1 MDKRILGRIKSPY
14 PLSDIIVKQSTPVL
28 SFGDFQKAEV
38 LTLGINPSNLEFED
52 NKGELLKNNL
62 RRLQTYSSIKTIDHC
77 SLSEDNAQ
85 KILEGCLNYFSKR
98 PYQWFDKFNP
108 ILKEIGFSYTSP
120 PFAAHVDLVQWATKT
135 KWGELTP
142 DQKKIL
148 IEDGRSFL
156 EYQLDSD
163 SLKMILLNGR
173 TVIDSFKEWSD
184 VELNKTQF
192 EIRQGKNIDIVTGMY
207 KNRVRIIGWS
217 VNIQSS
223 FGVSK
228 EDIERLASKVQN
240 LFDIPSST

>member
-1 MDKRILGRIKSPY
+1 MDKHILERIKSRY
-14 PLSDIIVKQSTPVL
+14 PLSDIVVKQSTPVL

-38 LTLGINPSNLEFED
+38 FTLGINPSNLEFED

-62 RRLQTYSSIKTIDHC
+62 RRLHTYSSIRTLDYSSISD
-77 SLSEDNAQ
+77 DNAD
-85 KILEGCLNYFSKR
+85 KILQGCLNYFSKR
-98 PYQWFDKFNP
+98 PYKKWFDKFNP
-108 ILKEIGFSYTSP
+108 ILKEIGFSYTSH

-163 SLKMILLNGR
+163 SLHTVLLNGK

-184 VELNKTQF
+184 VELTKMPF
-192 EIRQGKNIDIVTGMY
+192 EIRKGKSVDIVTGMY

-228 EDIERLASKVQN
+228 EDIDRLACKVQSLMTN
-240 LFDIPSST
+240 NY